1 MDLGY
6 IHTNSLRELLS
17 EIFEGAAD
25 PVAIL
30 NAVREVVA
38 EFSPFTREPV
48 DLVRWVTVDRVAA
61 NDYNPNT
68 VAPPE
73 MQLLALSIE
82 ADGFTQP
89 VVANQEG
96 DGYEVV
102 DGFHRNRVVREVP
115 SIQARVNGYLPIVQI
130 RNEQVDRGERIASTI
145 RHNRARGKHQV
156 VAMSEIV
163 LELKRRNWSDAK
175 ISKQLGMDADEV
187 LRLAQI
193 TGLAEA
199 FKDRAFSD
207 AWEAVIDTDDLDDAL
222 PETLID
228 EPPGPC
234 AVEDCPSPNEGERM
248 PYPDLGWAH
257 LDCVDRAFARI
268 DAEWKAL

>member
-1 MDLGY
+1 MDY
-6 IHTNSLRELLS
+6 VQRESLKELLS
-17 EIFEGAAD
+17 EIFEQTAE
-25 PVAIL
+25 PVETL
-30 NAVREVVA
+30 NEVREIVA
-38 EFSPFTREPV
+38 TFSPFMNEPV
-48 DLVRWVTVDRVAA
+48 DLVRWVPVDLVAA

-89 VVANQEG
+89 VVANREG

-102 DGFHRNRVVREVP
+102 DGFHRNRVAREHPV
-115 SIQARVNGYLPIVQI
+115 IAARVAGYLPIVQI
-130 RNEQVDRGERIASTI
+130 RNEQMDRGERIASTI

-163 LELKRRNWSDAK
+163 LELKRRNWSDRK
-175 ISKQLGMDADEV
+175 IATQLGMDDDEV

-199 FKDRAFSD
+199 FADRDFSE
-207 AWEAVIDTDDLDDAL
+207 AWEAVIDADELDQVDVIAAWDAL
-222 PETLID
+222 
-228 EPPGPC
+228 
-234 AVEDCPSPNEGERM
+234 A
-248 PYPDLGWAH
+248 
-257 LDCVDRAFARI
+257 
-268 DAEWKAL
+268 